1 MRAYSFYARARALR
15 IESLIDTRITS
26 MRLGS
31 NDTNKCTLGIAYLR
45 VYHTDTYNF
54 VQVPGTRYHS
64 VIMIGIYEKDWHF

>member
-31 NDTNKCTLGIAYLR
+31 NDTNKCTLGIAYFS
-45 VYHTDTYNF
+45 VYHTETNALAASNSNNRSRGYA
-54 VQVPGTRYHS
+54 GRSY
-64 VIMIGIYEKDWHF
+64 